1 MSDLSLSSDEAY
13 FGDNGEEFRGK
24 ILNSAKGRYALIEK
38 IGYGAFSSVWLS
50 YNVDKN
56 EYNAIKIQNSEDY
69 QDGKYEVKLLNKVKS
84 LNNPN
89 IITLIDDF
97 IYTKVIKKK
106 KIKKKGNRKYEK
118 IETVCQKYVN
128 PLKPLFY

>member
-24 ILNSAKGRYALIEK
+24 ILNSTKGRYALIEK

-69 QDGKYEVKLLNKVKS
+69 QDGKYEVKLLNKIRIELENIAQIEHEPS
-84 LNNPN
+84 LEGRQLLMVLAP
-89 IITLIDDF
+89 L
-97 IYTKVIKKK
+97 KKK
-106 KIKKKGNRKYEK
+106 K
-118 IETVCQKYVN
+118 
-128 PLKPLFY
+128 